1 MRFFFWRSCGSWVPS
16 ASTGA
21 DLGVVD
27 ALARVGVDFDRTPA
41 APLVWPSD
49 DDVDTE
55 PPTAD
60 TSGGEV
66 SYGSTNVVGSV
77 GGASCR
83 LRRCRSKKRSIVDMV
98 ISNQSICPSVCV
110 CVGMCGVAEVV
121 ASLDLYGGPR
131 ASSARALFPSVL

>member
-27 ALARVGVDFDRTPA
+27 ALARVGVDFDRTA

-83 LRRCRSKKRSIVDMV
+83 LRRCRSKKRSIVDMA
-98 ISNQSICPSVCV
+98 IFNLSIYLSVSVCGCESVCV
-110 CVGMCGVAEVV
+110 CWNVRC
-121 ASLDLYGGPR
+121 R
-131 ASSARALFPSVL
+131 